1 VVREEKGAVPG
12 EPSHFEVGVR
22 DARRAKAF
30 YGELLG
36 WSFRTTSGDN
46 AWIETSGV
54 RGGLH
59 GEDEASNIV
68 LYFSVPDIDAA
79 VRRVRELGGE
89 AHEPGPPEESGRY
102 AACRDDQGVVF
113 GLHQPPGD

>member
-1 VVREEKGAVPG
+1 MAGD
-12 EPSHFEVGVR
+12 PSHFEIGVP

-36 WSFRTTSGDN
+36 WSFHTTRGEN
-46 AWIETSGV
+46 AWIETGGV

-59 GEDEASNIV
+59 DEDDASNIV
-68 LYFSVPDIDAA
+68 VYFRVPDIDAA

-89 AHEPGPPEESGRY
+89 ANEPGPEGEGGRFTS
-102 AACRDDQGVVF
+102 CRDDQGVPF
-113 GLHQPPGD
+113 GLHQPAADES